1 MSLASAGKFPESA
14 QLFKFCH
21 RVLFNKQGKRI
32 NDQDVGAI
40 LNFNPSDCSHW
51 KRGKKNVRSVF
62 ALEKLANELNIEV
75 ALIYDIISGAVDIDE
90 AYYEHQQSIEF
101 RNVLAAVRQNQDQRV
116 NRAQNDTHTGS
127 DSNGSGVDN
136 IDNVSAEQIEDV
148 RLRCE
153 RFVAALHQRCEFV
166 VPPLYLP
173 EVMLFFP
180 FISTQT
186 VDMVDKLSRI
196 LRVKSGQYCIQF
208 RRGDIRPQTR
218 MSVVAE
224 MARILLQGERDKFPE
239 LGKLNEKLLK
249 FEQHIFIAEMLAPK
263 SMIKKEMQRLDARKN
278 LISGLAALFWAPR
291 TLISYQ
297 MQSILRMHLSSAS
310 LPEEKTTS
318 AYSEGVRI

>member
-21 RVLFNKQGKRI
+21 RVLFHRQGKRI

-62 ALEKLANELNIEV
+62 ALEKLATELNIEV

-101 RNVLAAVRQNQDQRV
+101 RNVLTAVQQRQEETN
-116 NRAQNDTHTGS
+116 ADTGA
-127 DSNGSGVDN
+127 DV
-136 IDNVSAEQIEDV
+136 IDAEQIKDV

-153 RFVAALHQRCEFV
+153 QFVASLHRRCEFV

-278 LISGLAALFWAPR
+278 LISGLASLFWAPR

-297 MQSILRMHLSSAS
+297 MQNILRMHLASAS
-310 LPEEKTTS
+310 LPEGKTAP
-318 AYSEGVRI
+318 AYADGVRI

>member
-21 RVLFNKQGKRI
+21 RVLSQKQGKRI

-62 ALEKLANELNIEV
+62 ALEKLAHELNVEV
-75 ALIYDIISGAVDIDE
+75 ALIYDIVSGAVDIDE
-90 AYYEHQQSIEF
+90 AYYEYQQAMEF
-101 RNVLAAVRQNQDQRV
+101 RNILAAVREEDPKEL
-116 NRAQNDTHTGS
+116 A
-127 DSNGSGVDN
+127 
-136 IDNVSAEQIEDV
+136 DV

-153 RFVAALHQRCEFV
+153 QFVASLHQRCEFV

-180 FISTQT
+180 TISTQT

-196 LRVKSGQYCIQF
+196 LRVKTGQYCIQF

-224 MARILLQGERDKFPE
+224 IARILLQGERSTFPE
-239 LGKLNEKLLK
+239 LGELNEKLLK
-249 FEQHIFIAEMLAPK
+249 YEQHIFIAEMLAPK
-263 SMIKKEMQRLDARKN
+263 DMMRREMQRLDARKS
-278 LISGLAALFWAPR
+278 LISGLASLFWTPR

-297 MQSILRMHLSSAS
+297 MQNILRTQLTSAS
-310 LPEEKTTS
+310 VQGDKSTP
-318 AYSEGVRI
+318 AYTEGMRI